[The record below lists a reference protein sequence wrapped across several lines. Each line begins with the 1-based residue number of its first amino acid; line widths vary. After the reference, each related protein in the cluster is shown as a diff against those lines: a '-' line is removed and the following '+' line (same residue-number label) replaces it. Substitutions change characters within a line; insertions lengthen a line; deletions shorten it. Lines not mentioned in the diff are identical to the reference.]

1 MSPDTVVLREAE
13 RDDLAELLELYR
25 TLNPADRDMSAE
37 EADTA
42 FAAILAQPGLSIF
55 LATDGEDAVAT
66 ATLQIVPNLTRAARP
81 YALTENVVTRENRR
95 GRGYGRA
102 VVRHAVEAAF
112 AANCYKVML
121 LTGRQIPRFTPF
133 TKAAASCRTR
143 RGFRSGRSD
152 VHSSGSV
159 VNISGNPA
167 SLPRSVASLA
177 FVSAISRSQTTTTA
191 LPKRCAVIITR

>member
-13 RDDLAELLELYR
+13 RDDLAGLLELYR
-25 TLNPADRDMSAE
+25 ALNPADRDMSAE
-37 EADTA
+37 EANRA

-81 YALTENVVTRENRR
+81 YALIENVVTRENRR

-121 LTGRQIPRFTPF
+121 LTGRQNPEVHAFYE
-133 TKAAASCRTR
+133 SC
-143 RGFRSGRSD
+143 GFVQNKTGFQIR
-152 VHSSGSV
+152 
-159 VNISGNPA
+159 
-167 SLPRSVASLA
+167 
-177 FVSAISRSQTTTTA
+177 QE
-191 LPKRCAVIITR
+191 